1 VVSDRVDPRRRHQGG
16 EPCEELVGLEEQEER
31 AATGALHPVD
41 ELAALRAPL
50 KREWRSDRVAAA
62 PLQAFAVV
70 LVDADARVER
80 EAAMIPR
87 PRTLVIR
94 RIWPGNE
101 AESATMDDGS
111 P

>member
-1 VVSDRVDPRRRHQGG
+1 VDPGRRYQGG

-41 ELAALRAPL
+41 ELAALALREPL

-62 PLQAFAVV
+62 PLQAFAVA
-70 LVDADARVER
+70 LEDADARVER

-87 PRTLVIR
+87 PRPLVIR
-94 RIWPGNE
+94 RIWPGSE
-101 AESATMDDGS
+101 TESATMDDGS